1 MPSPPRTTATGAITT
16 GAVTTGAIAAAA
28 ALAATL
34 LASSA
39 AAPAN
44 ARERAAAPDGKVIV
58 FVTEGGQVSWAGTE
72 LKEYPASAGCQSL
85 PPGAHV
91 ISNHSGERLLFF
103 ADPFCVSPVPPPFN
117 FIPPGYG
124 AHVAPTGSFRVG

>member
-1 MPSPPRTTATGAITT
+1 MPFPSRTRTGTAITGT
-16 GAVTTGAIAAAA
+16 AITAAA

-34 LASSA
+34 LTSSA

-44 ARERAAAPDGKVIV
+44 ARERAAAPDGTIVV
-58 FVTEGGQVSWAGTE
+58 FVTEGAQVSWAGTE
-72 LKEYPASAGCQSL
+72 LKEYPASAECRSL

-91 ISNHSGERLLFF
+91 IANHGSERLLFF
-103 ADPFCVSPVPPPFN
+103 TDPFCLTPVPPPFS
-117 FIPPGYG
+117 FIPPGHG